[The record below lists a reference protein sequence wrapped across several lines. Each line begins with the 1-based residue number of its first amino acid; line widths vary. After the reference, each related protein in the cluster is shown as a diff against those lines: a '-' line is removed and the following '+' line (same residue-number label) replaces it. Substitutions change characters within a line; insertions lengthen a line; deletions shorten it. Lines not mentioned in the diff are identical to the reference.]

1 MLDITLPD
9 GTPLN
14 ESTIATTE
22 AIPLQFRLVADNL
35 DNCQVEFEVHQ
46 DGKSLFTKTFGNGII
61 GKLSGSIL
69 KGVIALEE
77 VTAIAP
83 GSPCSYEFRVM
94 RSLGPFGVRSEPEV
108 MGEGVFS
115 RLKPKAEKSSAIQ
128 KKEDAAPANV
138 DAAKD

>member
-1 MLDITLPD
+1 MLNITLPD

-35 DNCQVEFEVHQ
+35 DNCQIEFTINQ
-46 DGKSLFTKTFGNGII
+46 DGKTLLTKTFGNGVV

-69 KGVIALEE
+69 KGVIMLEE
-77 VTAIAP
+77 ITAIAP

-94 RSLGPFGVRSEPEV
+94 RSLGPFGARSEPEV
-108 MGEGVFS
+108 MGEGTFS
-115 RLKPKAEKSSAIQ
+115 RSKAKAEKPSAIQ
-128 KKEDAAPANV
+128 KKEDVAPPSV